1 MSGKQIFNIFL
12 WVLQGLL
19 AVLFLSAGDMKLFQP
34 VAQQAAMY
42 PWTGEVPRLLLT
54 IMGLV
59 DVLGGIGII
68 LPAILKIKPW
78 LTVWAAA
85 GIVLLMLSAIVF
97 HISRHEAQVTG
108 FNITVALLAG
118 IVAWGRRK
126 RPLQS

>member
-19 AVLFLSAGDMKLFQP
+19 AVLFLSAGAMKLFQP

-59 DVLGGIGII
+59 DLLGGIGII

-108 FNITVALLAG
+108 FNIAVALLAG